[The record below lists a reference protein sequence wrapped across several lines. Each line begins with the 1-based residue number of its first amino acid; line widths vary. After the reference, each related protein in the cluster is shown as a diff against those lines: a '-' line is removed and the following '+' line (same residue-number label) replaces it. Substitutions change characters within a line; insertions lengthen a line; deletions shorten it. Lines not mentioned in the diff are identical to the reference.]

1 MAELDPTGSASTVS
15 LLIMHLLFHVA
26 DMSDACQWASRAR
39 SNLSAGT
46 NPIPLDES
54 DGLDDL
60 EWFDATLSQTSDYG
74 AGLAPATHS
83 WRANWVE
90 VNFAMDFLHPAAM
103 WGRSL
108 GKYQHGTSEKLAIVT
123 FLPSSVSGILA
134 SP

>member
-15 LLIMHLLFHVA
+15 LLVMHLLFHIA

-60 EWFDATLSQTSDYG
+60 ESFDAVRPP
-74 AGLAPATHS
+74 PATHS
-83 WRANWVE
+83 WQANWVE
-90 VNFAMDFLHPAAM
+90 VSYAMDFLHPAAM

-108 GKYQHGTSEKLAIVT
+108 GKYQHGTSEKLAIFT
-123 FLPSSVSGILA
+123 FLPSSGSGILA
-134 SP
+134 SPPQA